1 MPTDSLL
8 RRFLEKHNGWVLSF
22 IAGIAA
28 FGTYSCMYAFR
39 KAFAAGT
46 YSGEAFLGVSYKM
59 WLIIAQVLGYML
71 SKFIGI
77 RYVSGM
83 RHEHRSRSLLT
94 LIACSWV
101 SLLGFA
107 LVPAPYNILFLFLN
121 GIPLGMIWGLVFSY
135 LEGRKNTEL
144 MGAIMSVSLVFA
156 SGFVKTVGRFLL
168 QEYHVQEYW
177 MPFVTGLIFVLPLC
191 LFVGLLQQIPPPT
204 EEDKALRTERKPMSR
219 TDQRRFIAD
228 FRPGIILIVL
238 IYLLL
243 TIARDMRDN
252 FEVEIWSDL
261 GFGGQP
267 GIFTR
272 TDFPIALCVL
282 VMMAVLI
289 RVKDNLRAFMLI
301 HYMILSGLLT
311 VLLATLLFDNGYI
324 GAISWMSFAG
334 LGLFMAYIPYNCIYF
349 ERLIAS
355 FRYTSNVGFVMYIA
369 DATGYLGTVSIL
381 LVKQFTSLQ
390 VSWLHFFKSSLVAV
404 AILGIICVWLS
415 LVYFR
420 KKYAR
425 TFSSIVSIGQE

>member
-1 MPTDSLL
+1 MQTDSMF
-8 RRFLEKHNGWVLSF
+8 RRFLERHNGWVLSL
-22 IAGIAA
+22 IAGIGA

-46 YSGEAFLGVSYKM
+46 YSGDSFFGVDYKM
-59 WLIIAQVLGYML
+59 LLITAQVLGYML

-83 RHEHRSRSLLT
+83 RHERRSRSLLL
-94 LIACSWV
+94 LIGGSWMA
-101 SLLGFA
+101 LLGFA
-107 LVPAPYNILFLFLN
+107 LVPAPWNILFLFLN

-144 MGAIMSVSLVFA
+144 MGAIMSVSIVSA
-156 SGFVKTVGRFLL
+156 SGFVKTIGRFLL

-177 MPFVTGLIFVLPLC
+177 MPFMTGLIFVLPLC
-191 LFVGLLQQIPPPT
+191 LFAGLLQQIPAPT
-204 EEDKALRTERKPMSR
+204 VEDKALRTERLPMTKS
-219 TDQRRFIAD
+219 DQKRFVSN
-228 FRPGIILIVL
+228 FRPGIILIII

-243 TIARDMRDN
+243 TVARDMRDN

-267 GIFTR
+267 SIFTR

-282 VMMAVLI
+282 VMMALLI
-289 RVKDNLRAFMLI
+289 KVKDNLRAFTLI
-301 HYMILSGLLT
+301 HYMILCGLLI
-311 VLLATLLFDNGYI
+311 VLGTTLLFNNGFI
-324 GAISWMSFAG
+324 GPVSWMSFAG

-369 DATGYLGTVSIL
+369 DATGYLGTVSVL
-381 LVKQFTSLQ
+381 FVKQFTSVH
-390 VSWLHFFKSSLVAV
+390 VSWLFFFKHSLVAV
-404 AILGIICVWLS
+404 AVLGMIGVVFS
-415 LVYFR
+415 LLYFR
-420 KKYAR
+420 RKYAR
-425 TFSSIVSIGQE
+425 TFPVPLSI